1 MYSVGVG
8 IDSRMLQLE
17 CSVGFLKQKRLQ
29 LKHTWQLVFFYTGTD
44 LQQQAGHSG
53 VAKLWMV
60 VEALQVG
67 VMPEQHSESPETQL
81 MI

>member
-1 MYSVGVG
+1 MAT
-8 IDSRMLQLE
+8 
-17 CSVGFLKQKRLQ
+17 C
-29 LKHTWQLVFFYTGTD
+29 VFFTGTD

-67 VMPEQHSESPETQL
+67 VMPLQVGVMPEQHLESPETQL

>member
-8 IDSRMLQLE
+8 IDSRMLQCRFPE
-17 CSVGFLKQKRLQ
+17 AKTTSVEA
-29 LKHTWQLVFFYTGTD
+29 HMATCVFFTGTD

-53 VAKLWMV
+53 IAKLWMV